1 MNGFEDYKD
10 YDDYEPT
17 LEELQEQDSE
27 ARTTGDNTA
36 NQIEITFDAEG
47 FATGIVGAV
56 KAQLKE
62 ELYNQVVN
70 EIKEE
75 CLANIR
81 EKIQIQSGEIVKDA
95 IQEYINNEKIVVN
108 DDPFGEGKREEIT
121 FGQYIK
127 KCFKDIITNGRFKVF
142 KSLERDSWMRG
153 GYRFKYDDY
162 SFEEYIQANCG
173 VDNEIKKY
181 LDEQVDK
188 MRKEINKNVKNT
200 FDEATRNMLSQ
211 SILNI
216 LMANDTYKKIESNI
230 ACIASKGD

>member
-1 MNGFEDYKD
+1 MNGYED
-10 YDDYEPT
+10 YDDYDPT
-17 LEELQEQDSE
+17 LEELQESDSE
-27 ARTTGDNTA
+27 KRTTVEENA
-36 NQIEITFDAEG
+36 NQIEIKFDADG
-47 FATGIVGAV
+47 FAAGIVGAV

-95 IQEYINNEKIVVN
+95 IQEFINNEKVVIN
-108 DDPFGEGKREEIT
+108 DDPFGEGGREEIT

-127 KCFKDIITNGRFKVF
+127 KCFKDIITNSRFKVF
-142 KSLERDSWMRG
+142 KSLERDRWISG
-153 GYRFKYDDY
+153 GYRFKYDEY

-173 VDNEIKKY
+173 IDNEIKKY

-211 SILNI
+211 SVLNI